1 MLSMNELQEM
11 KQKIGTKKQDLIDI
25 NDVQKNASLPIEK
38 STEHFFDVIGNPYNF
53 MCGDVPVIIKFSDN
67 GESLSMK
74 LERHFIRNKG

>member
-38 STEHFFDVIGNPYNF
+38 STEHFWALIGKTYNL
-53 MCGDVPVIIKFSDN
+53 MSEDVPRVIKFSDN